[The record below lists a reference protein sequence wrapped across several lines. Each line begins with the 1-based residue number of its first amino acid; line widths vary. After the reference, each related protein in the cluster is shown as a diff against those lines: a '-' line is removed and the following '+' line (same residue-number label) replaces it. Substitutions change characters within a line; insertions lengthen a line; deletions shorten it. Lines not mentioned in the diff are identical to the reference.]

1 MIFHCDSGVFQNTL
15 ILFYF
20 MIAAL
25 LVKVRTQL
33 VRAWLF
39 LHHKLDVCQW
49 MRSLNLLLQASRF
62 MIGVFLMHQDP
73 KCVCVLTKLM
83 LNYMQLESWQ
93 ILELSSFG

>member
-1 MIFHCDSGVFQNTL
+1 
-15 ILFYF
+15 

-39 LHHKLDVCQW
+39 LRHKLDACQW

-73 KCVCVLTKLM
+73 KCVF
-83 LNYMQLESWQ
+83 NYM
-93 ILELSSFG
+93 ELGNFRIIIIWVKF